1 MYFIDAGVVVREH
14 AGPDSALAQGVYL
27 AEFRD
32 RDAHEKLAVGPGDLR
47 VGYLGV
53 PDRRRISSQASWNEM
68 TPVFQP
74 SDHLGGVVG
83 VDQIGHGIH
92 SEAPEGSGAAV
103 YVQIDQHASE
113 VEDDGFDCVHNLLF
127 FRARRAYF

>member
-1 MYFIDAGVVVREH
+1 MERNDA
-14 AGPDSALAQGVYL
+14 
-27 AEFRD
+27 
-32 RDAHEKLAVGPGDLR
+32 
-47 VGYLGV
+47 
-53 PDRRRISSQASWNEM
+53 
-68 TPVFQP
+68 VFQP

-83 VDQIGHGIH
+83 IDQIGHGIH
-92 SEAPEGSGAAV
+92 SEAPESSGAAV

>member
-1 MYFIDAGVVVREH
+1 M
-14 AGPDSALAQGVYL
+14 
-27 AEFRD
+27 
-32 RDAHEKLAVGPGDLR
+32 AVGPGDLR
-47 VGYLGV
+47 VGYLG
-53 PDRRRISSQASWNEM
+53 RARQAAHFVAGFVERNDA
-68 TPVFQP
+68 VFQP